1 MGPKLLD
8 ATVVTMENK
17 IKYAINHTKFVSKK
31 YPSVDRICKSDEWT
45 WEIEGL
51 MTPLSDIVTDNFL
64 ELIDDTYKVKEIDFV
79 EETQISSQIDDF
91 NNSDTEKMVIPETQV
106 NSRINKV
113 THSPI
118 LSKAETES
126 LQDFQKTILSGI
138 KNMRSFIET
147 VERESSNSK
156 TL

>member
-1 MGPKLLD
+1 MGPKILD

-91 NNSDTEKMVIPETQV
+91 NNSDTEKMVIRETQV